1 MIKFINTKKEEVI
14 TESVEEVL
22 DTNNIPITMESVQDI
37 IYNYKTSVPVDR
49 STRKMIYDVYKLEE
63 DIKRAIAGGKDKSII
78 TDMKREV
85 VRLRKNLN
93 NAKRGLSSEEVSE
106 VKRIEKAA
114 INELK
119 KMNYKESVDELDD
132 ENVIT
137 EGVLDK
143 ELIAIISPLI
153 ATLAGITSYELFNAV
168 RDKTAL
174 KKFLELEKDCVPFSE
189 LSSKVYDVKSF
200 NNQPDLKKEYKNAFS
215 KLIHQ
220 GFNAVT
226 IYYYKDEIYF
236 IVSVK
241 TSRSL
246 TASAYTTNKKVVIN
260 PVHQNAKKYSD
271 YYMAAFCNK
280 INMDTRGTKKWAKD
294 VIKRY
299 KKEKSEVKK
308 ESVIESL
315 SSLNVNLITE
325 KADLDA
331 EMKPIVDKLNEKGYK
346 VKYASPG
353 HKNLRKKEDKEPDG
367 VYNGKLYSD
376 ARIMFDK
383 EYDMGEAPKGWKWR
397 IVDGCFYLDVK
408 DKTHNPDEDK
418 RTPDEIFAEW
428 KKEYMDSLRKFVDEL
443 DSKKS
448 GETTEENI
456 RESVNSLFSESMMDL
471 EEVLN

>member
-1 MIKFINTKKEEVI
+1 M
-14 TESVEEVL
+14 
-22 DTNNIPITMESVQDI
+22 
-37 IYNYKTSVPVDR
+37 
-49 STRKMIYDVYKLEE
+49 
-63 DIKRAIAGGKDKSII
+63 
-78 TDMKREV
+78 
-85 VRLRKNLN
+85 
-93 NAKRGLSSEEVSE
+93 
-106 VKRIEKAA
+106 
-114 INELK
+114 
-119 KMNYKESVDELDD
+119 
-132 ENVIT
+132 
-137 EGVLDK
+137 
-143 ELIAIISPLI
+143 
-153 ATLAGITSYELFNAV
+153 
-168 RDKTAL
+168 
-174 KKFLELEKDCVPFSE
+174 
-189 LSSKVYDVKSF
+189 
-200 NNQPDLKKEYKNAFS
+200 
-215 KLIHQ
+215 
-220 GFNAVT
+220 
-226 IYYYKDEIYF
+226 
-236 IVSVK
+236 SVK